1 MIDNGNSPHN
11 NENINN
17 VCDNNTE
24 NIRNGQL
31 KRKNQLIEEIMPSN
45 SSTQISEHAN
55 SVNVSHK
62 KHKHDE
68 FLLLLNRLYLI
79 QFNSPI

>member
-11 NENINN
+11 NENIKY

-31 KRKNQLIEEIMPSN
+31 KRKNRLIEEIKPSN
-45 SSTQISEHAN
+45 SSIQTSDHAN
-55 SVNVSHK
+55 SVNVSPK
-62 KHKHDE
+62 KHKHDDG
-68 FLLLLNRLYLI
+68 
-79 QFNSPI
+79 